1 MITWV
6 TLPDLHHMKSLRNI
20 QLEGNQLSANNF
32 YKQYLKVLDKTPVY
46 IKNYR
51 LPQYQLEEIYQHWA
65 INFFRSYLYG
75 KRFIVVTD
83 NRPLVSLFTYK
94 NRSSKLTRIQLD
106 LCDCDADMARMQT
119 TMIPTCD
126 DETVSKKMLPI
137 TRSMKPKEKI
147 ITDESQKSHELH
159 IWDCTPYRYDHRIIL
174 YYII

>member
-1 MITWV
+1 
-6 TLPDLHHMKSLRNI
+6 MKSLRNI